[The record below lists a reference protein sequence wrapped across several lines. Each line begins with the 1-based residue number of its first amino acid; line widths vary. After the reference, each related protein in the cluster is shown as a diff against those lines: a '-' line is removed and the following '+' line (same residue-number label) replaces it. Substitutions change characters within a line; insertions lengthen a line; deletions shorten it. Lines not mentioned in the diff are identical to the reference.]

1 MVWELLLE
9 KVLISLNFMK
19 ESLNNIDTTDFNEQ
33 FDYWIF
39 DLDNT
44 IYDFNLGL
52 FRKVSSRMT
61 EYIKEFFDLNEVDA
75 LTLQRN
81 MYKKYGLT
89 LRGLMIEK
97 KIDPEPF
104 LEFVHDVDFDEL
116 DEDVTLKILLGKIK
130 GKKSIYT
137 NATYK
142 HAKNIL
148 KSMGIFEEFEIIF
161 DIKDANYIPKPDL
174 NSYLMMK
181 KKLGL
186 NDKNISK
193 SIFFEDTAKNLKP
206 ARELGMSTVWIEND
220 FNRKEADSLRE
231 YINFTGSD
239 IKSILSNMLKFEK
252 R

>member
-1 MVWELLLE
+1 
-9 KVLISLNFMK
+9 MK
-19 ESLNNIDTTDFNEQ
+19 SFLNNTDARNFNEKY
-33 FDYWIF
+33 DHWIF

-52 FRKVSSRMT
+52 FRRVSSRMT
-61 EYIKEFFDLNEVDA
+61 EYIRRYFDLNEVDA

-104 LEFVHDVDFDEL
+104 LEFVHDVDFSEL
-116 DEDVTLKILLGKIK
+116 NEDIVLKTLLGKIK

-137 NATYK
+137 NASFK

-148 KSMGIFEEFEIIF
+148 KLMGIFEEFEIIF
-161 DIKDANYIPKPDL
+161 DIKDANYLPKPDR
-174 NSYLMMK
+174 NSYLLMK

-206 ARELGMSTVWIEND
+206 ASELGMSTVWLEND
-220 FNRKEADSLRE
+220 FNRKEANILKE

-239 IKSILSNMLKFEK
+239 LKSILSNMLEI
-252 R
+252 

>member
-1 MVWELLLE
+1 
-9 KVLISLNFMK
+9 MK
-19 ESLNNIDTTDFNEQ
+19 SFFNNIDAKDFNENY
-33 FDYWIF
+33 DHWIF

-52 FRKVSSRMT
+52 FRRVSSRMT
-61 EYIKEFFDLNEVDA
+61 EYIKGFFNLNEVDA
-75 LTLQRN
+75 LTLQKS

-97 KIDPEPF
+97 KINPEPF
-104 LEFVHDVDFDEL
+104 LEFVHDVDFSEL
-116 DEDVTLKILLGKIK
+116 NEDITLKTLLSKIK

-137 NATYK
+137 NATSK

-148 KSMGIFEEFEIIF
+148 ESMGISQEFEIIF
-161 DIKDANYIPKPDL
+161 DIKDANYIAKPDV
-174 NSYLMMK
+174 NSYHMMK

-206 ARELGMSTVWIEND
+206 ASKLGMSTVWIEND
-220 FNRKEADSLRE
+220 FNREDADNLRE

-239 IKSILSNMLKFEK
+239 IKSILNNMLKF
-252 R
+252 

>member
-1 MVWELLLE
+1 
-9 KVLISLNFMK
+9 MK
-19 ESLNNIDTTDFNEQ
+19 LFLNNKDTIDFNEQ
-33 FDYWIF
+33 YDHWIF

-52 FRKVSSRMT
+52 FTRVSSRMT
-61 EYIKEFFDLNEVDA
+61 EYIKDFFDLNEVDA

-104 LEFVHDVDFDEL
+104 LKFVHDVDFSEL
-116 DEDVTLKILLGKIK
+116 DEDITLKTLLGKIK

-137 NATYK
+137 NATFQ

-161 DIKDANYIPKPDL
+161 DIKDANYIAKPDP

-186 NDKNISK
+186 NDSNISK

-206 ARELGMSTVWIEND
+206 ASELGMSTAWIEND
-220 FNRKEADSLRE
+220 FNRKEANTLRE

-239 IKSILSNMLKFEK
+239 LKSILSNMLKFEK

>member
-1 MVWELLLE
+1 
-9 KVLISLNFMK
+9 MK
-19 ESLNNIDTTDFNEQ
+19 SFLNNKDTIDFNEQ
-33 FDYWIF
+33 YDHWIF

-52 FRKVSSRMT
+52 FTKVSSRMT
-61 EYIKEFFDLNEVDA
+61 EYIKDFFDLNEVDA

-104 LEFVHDVDFDEL
+104 LEFVHDVDFSEL
-116 DEDVTLKILLGKIK
+116 DEDIKLKTLLGKIK
-130 GKKSIYT
+130 GRKSIYT
-137 NATYK
+137 NATFQ

-161 DIKDANYIPKPDL
+161 DIKDANYIAKPDF
-174 NSYLMMK
+174 NSYLLMN

-186 NDKNISK
+186 NDSNISK

-206 ARELGMSTVWIEND
+206 ASELGMSTAWIEND
-220 FNRKEADSLRE
+220 FNRKEANILRE

>member
-1 MVWELLLE
+1 
-9 KVLISLNFMK
+9 MK
-19 ESLNNIDTTDFNEQ
+19 AFLNNIDSKDFNEKY
-33 FDYWIF
+33 DHWIF

-52 FRKVSSRMT
+52 FTRVSSRMT
-61 EYIKEFFDLNEVDA
+61 EYIKDFFDLNEVDA
-75 LTLQRN
+75 LTLQRD

-97 KIDPEPF
+97 KINPEPF
-104 LEFVHDVDFDEL
+104 LEFVHDVDFSEL
-116 DEDVTLKILLGKIK
+116 NEDVTLKTLLRKIK

-137 NATYK
+137 NATFK

-148 KSMGIFEEFEIIF
+148 KSMGIFQEFEIIF
-161 DIKDANYIPKPDL
+161 DIKDANYIAKPDPI
-174 NSYLMMK
+174 SYHMMK
-181 KKLGL
+181 KKLNL

-220 FNRKEADSLRE
+220 FNRKEADRLRE

-239 IKSILSNMLKFEK
+239 IKSILNNMLKF
-252 R
+252 

>member
-1 MVWELLLE
+1 
-9 KVLISLNFMK
+9 MK
-19 ESLNNIDTTDFNEQ
+19 LFLNNKDTIDFNEQ
-33 FDYWIF
+33 YDHWIF

-52 FRKVSSRMT
+52 FKRVSSRMT

-97 KIDPEPF
+97 NIDPEPF
-104 LEFVHDVDFDEL
+104 LEFVHDVDFSEL
-116 DEDVTLKILLGKIK
+116 DEDITLKTLLGKIK

-137 NATYK
+137 NATFK

-148 KSMGIFEEFEIIF
+148 KSMGIFQEFEIIF
-161 DIKDANYIPKPDL
+161 DIKDANYIAKPDP
-174 NSYLMMK
+174 NSYHMMK
-181 KKLGL
+181 KKLNL
-186 NDKNISK
+186 NNKNISK

-220 FNRKEADSLRE
+220 FNRKEADIIKE

-239 IKSILSNMLKFEK
+239 IKSILSSMLKFEK
-252 R
+252 S

>member
-1 MVWELLLE
+1 
-9 KVLISLNFMK
+9 MK
-19 ESLNNIDTTDFNEQ
+19 LFLNNKDTIDFNEQ
-33 FDYWIF
+33 YDHWIF

-52 FRKVSSRMT
+52 FARVSSRMT
-61 EYIKEFFDLNEVDA
+61 EYIKDFFDLNEVDA

-104 LEFVHDVDFDEL
+104 LEFVHDVDFSEL
-116 DEDVTLKILLGKIK
+116 DEDITLKTLLGKIK

-137 NATYK
+137 NATFK

-148 KSMGIFEEFEIIF
+148 KSMGIFDEFEIIF
-161 DIKDANYIPKPDL
+161 DIKDANYIAKPDP

-186 NDKNISK
+186 NNSNISK

-206 ARELGMSTVWIEND
+206 ASELWMSTAWIGND

-239 IKSILSNMLKFEK
+239 IKSILSNMLNSEE

>member
-1 MVWELLLE
+1 MVWELSLE

-19 ESLNNIDTTDFNEQ
+19 SFLNNIDTIDFNEKY
-33 FDYWIF
+33 DHWIF

-52 FRKVSSRMT
+52 FRRVSSRMT

-75 LTLQRN
+75 LTLQRD

-97 KIDPEPF
+97 KINPEPF
-104 LEFVHDVDFDEL
+104 LEFVHNVDFSEL
-116 DEDVTLKILLGKIK
+116 NEDVTLKTLLRKIK

-137 NATYK
+137 NATFK

-161 DIKDANYIPKPDL
+161 DIKDANYIAKPDL
-174 NSYLMMK
+174 NSYHMMK

-186 NDKNISK
+186 NDSNISN

-206 ARELGMSTVWIEND
+206 ASELGMSTAWIEND

-239 IKSILSNMLKFEK
+239 IKSILSNMLEFEK

>member
-1 MVWELLLE
+1 
-9 KVLISLNFMK
+9 MK
-19 ESLNNIDTTDFNEQ
+19 SFLNNIDIRDFNEK
-33 FDYWIF
+33 FDHWIF

-52 FRKVSSRMT
+52 FRRVSSRMT
-61 EYIKEFFDLNEVDA
+61 VYIKDLFDLNEIDA

-104 LEFVHDVDFDEL
+104 LEFVHDVDFSEL
-116 DEDVTLKILLGKIK
+116 NEDITLKTLLSKIK

-137 NATYK
+137 NATFK

-148 KSMGIFEEFEIIF
+148 KSMGIFQEFEIIF
-161 DIKDANYIPKPDL
+161 DIKDANYIAKPDP
-174 NSYLMMK
+174 NSYHIMK
-181 KKLGL
+181 KKLNL

-239 IKSILSNMLKFEK
+239 IKSILNNMLKF
-252 R
+252 

>member
-1 MVWELLLE
+1 
-9 KVLISLNFMK
+9 MK
-19 ESLNNIDTTDFNEQ
+19 SFLNNIDTIDFNEKY
-33 FDYWIF
+33 DHWIF

-52 FRKVSSRMT
+52 FKRVSSRMT
-61 EYIKEFFDLNEVDA
+61 EYIKDFFDLNEVDA
-75 LTLQRN
+75 LTLQRD

-97 KIDPEPF
+97 KINPEPF
-104 LEFVHDVDFDEL
+104 LEFVHDVDFSEL
-116 DEDVTLKILLGKIK
+116 NEDVTLKTLLRKIK

-137 NATYK
+137 NATFK

-148 KSMGIFEEFEIIF
+148 KSMGIFQEFEIIF
-161 DIKDANYIPKPDL
+161 DIKDANYVAKPDPS
-174 NSYLMMK
+174 SYHIMK
-181 KKLGL
+181 KKLDL

-206 ARELGMSTVWIEND
+206 ARELGMSTVWVEND
-220 FNRKEADSLRE
+220 FNRKDADSLRE

-239 IKSILSNMLKFEK
+239 IKSILSNMLKS
-252 R
+252 

>member
-1 MVWELLLE
+1 
-9 KVLISLNFMK
+9 MK
-19 ESLNNIDTTDFNEQ
+19 SFLNNIDTIDFNEKY
-33 FDYWIF
+33 DHWIF

-52 FRKVSSRMT
+52 FRRVSSRMT

-75 LTLQRN
+75 LTLQRD

-97 KIDPEPF
+97 KINPEPF
-104 LEFVHDVDFDEL
+104 LEFVHDVDFSEL
-116 DEDVTLKILLGKIK
+116 NEDITLKKLLRKIK

-137 NATYK
+137 NATFK
-142 HAKNIL
+142 HAQNIL
-148 KSMGIFEEFEIIF
+148 QSMGIFQEFEIIF
-161 DIKDANYIPKPDL
+161 DIKDANYIAKPDP
-174 NSYLMMK
+174 NSYHIMK
-181 KKLGL
+181 KKLNL

-206 ARELGMSTVWIEND
+206 ASELGMSTVWIENN
-220 FNRKEADSLRE
+220 FNSKEAETLKE

-239 IKSILSNMLKFEK
+239 IKSILSNMLEFEK

>member
-1 MVWELLLE
+1 
-9 KVLISLNFMK
+9 MK
-19 ESLNNIDTTDFNEQ
+19 SFLNNIDTIDFNEKY
-33 FDYWIF
+33 DHWIF

-52 FRKVSSRMT
+52 FNKVSSRMT
-61 EYIKEFFDLNEVDA
+61 EYIKDFFDLNEIDA

-97 KIDPEPF
+97 KIDPDPF
-104 LEFVHDVDFDEL
+104 LEFVHDVDFSEL
-116 DEDVTLKILLGKIK
+116 DEDITLKTLLGKIK

-137 NATYK
+137 NATFK

-148 KSMGIFEEFEIIF
+148 KSMGIFQEFEIIF
-161 DIKDANYIPKPDL
+161 DIKDANYIAKPDP
-174 NSYLMMK
+174 NSYHMMK
-181 KKLGL
+181 EKLNL
-186 NDKNISK
+186 NEENISK
-193 SIFFEDTAKNLKP
+193 CIFFEDTAKNLKP
-206 ARELGMSTVWIEND
+206 AKELGMSTVWIEND

-239 IKSILSNMLKFEK
+239 IKSILSSMLKF
-252 R
+252 

>member
-1 MVWELLLE
+1 
-9 KVLISLNFMK
+9 MK
-19 ESLNNIDTTDFNEQ
+19 SFLNNIDNRDFNEEY
-33 FDYWIF
+33 DHWIF

-52 FRKVSSRMT
+52 FRRVSSRMT
-61 EYIKEFFDLNEVDA
+61 EFIKEFFDLNEIDA
-75 LTLQRN
+75 LTLQRD

-97 KIDPEPF
+97 KINPEPF
-104 LEFVHDVDFDEL
+104 LEFVHDVDFSEL
-116 DEDVTLKILLGKIK
+116 NEDVTLKTLLRKIK

-137 NATYK
+137 NATFK

-148 KSMGIFEEFEIIF
+148 KSMGIFQEFEIIF
-161 DIKDANYIPKPDL
+161 DIKDANYIAKPDP
-174 NSYLMMK
+174 NSYHIMK
-181 KKLGL
+181 KKLNL
-186 NDKNISK
+186 DDKNISK

-220 FNRKEADSLRE
+220 FNRKEADYLRE

-239 IKSILSNMLKFEK
+239 IKSILNNMLNFK

>member
-1 MVWELLLE
+1 
-9 KVLISLNFMK
+9 MK
-19 ESLNNIDTTDFNEQ
+19 SFLNNIDTKDFN
-33 FDYWIF
+33 DKYDHWIF

-52 FRKVSSRMT
+52 FKRVSSRMT
-61 EYIKEFFDLNEVDA
+61 KYIKEFFNLNEVDA

-104 LEFVHDVDFDEL
+104 LEFVHDVDFIEL
-116 DEDVTLKILLGKIK
+116 DEDITLKTLLGKIK

-137 NATYK
+137 NATFK
-142 HAKNIL
+142 HAQNIL
-148 KSMGIFEEFEIIF
+148 KSMGILEEFEIIF
-161 DIKDANYIPKPDL
+161 DIKDANYIAKPDP
-174 NSYLMMK
+174 NSYLIMK

-186 NDKNISK
+186 NDSNISK

-206 ARELGMSTVWIEND
+206 ASELGMSTAWIEND
-220 FNRKEADSLRE
+220 FNRKEANTLRE

-239 IKSILSNMLKFEK
+239 IKSILSNMLEFEK

>member
-1 MVWELLLE
+1 
-9 KVLISLNFMK
+9 MK
-19 ESLNNIDTTDFNEQ
+19 SFLNNTDARNFNEKY
-33 FDYWIF
+33 DHWIF

-52 FRKVSSRMT
+52 FRRVSSRMT
-61 EYIKEFFDLNEVDA
+61 EYIRRYFDLNEVDA

-104 LEFVHDVDFDEL
+104 LEFVHDVDFIEL
-116 DEDVTLKILLGKIK
+116 NKDVVLKTLLGKIK

-137 NATYK
+137 NASFK

-161 DIKDANYIPKPDL
+161 DIKDANYIAKPDL

-206 ARELGMSTVWIEND
+206 ASELGMSTVWVQND
-220 FNRKEADSLRE
+220 FNRKEANILKE

-239 IKSILSNMLKFEK
+239 LKSILSNMLEI
-252 R
+252 

>member
-1 MVWELLLE
+1 
-9 KVLISLNFMK
+9 MK
-19 ESLNNIDTTDFNEQ
+19 SFLNNIYTKDFNEQ
-33 FDYWIF
+33 YDHWIF

-52 FRKVSSRMT
+52 FRRVSSRMT
-61 EYIKEFFDLNEVDA
+61 VYIKDFFDLNEIDA

-104 LEFVHDVDFDEL
+104 LEFVHDVDFSEL
-116 DEDVTLKILLGKIK
+116 TEDIVLKKLLSKIK

-137 NATYK
+137 NASFK

-148 KSMGIFEEFEIIF
+148 KSMGIFEEFEMIF
-161 DIKDANYIPKPDL
+161 DIKDANYVAKPESD
-174 NSYLMMK
+174 SYLMMK
-181 KKLGL
+181 QKLGL
-186 NDKNISK
+186 NDMNISK

-206 ARELGMSTVWIEND
+206 ASELGMSTVWLEND
-220 FNRKEADSLRE
+220 FNRKEANILKE

-239 IKSILSNMLKFEK
+239 LKSILSNMLEI
-252 R
+252 

>member
-1 MVWELLLE
+1 MKLLL
-9 KVLISLNFMK
+9 
-19 ESLNNIDTTDFNEQ
+19 NNKDTIDFNEQ
-33 FDYWIF
+33 YDQWIF

-52 FRKVSSRMT
+52 FTRVSSRMT
-61 EYIKEFFDLNEVDA
+61 EYIKDFFDLNEVDA

-104 LEFVHDVDFDEL
+104 LEFVHDVDFSEL
-116 DEDVTLKILLGKIK
+116 DEDITLKTLLGKIK

-137 NATYK
+137 NATFK

-161 DIKDANYIPKPDL
+161 DIKDANYIAKPDL
-174 NSYLMMK
+174 KSYLMMK

-186 NDKNISK
+186 NDNNISK

-206 ARELGMSTVWIEND
+206 ASELGMSTAWIEND
-220 FNRKEADSLRE
+220 FNRKEADILRE

>member
-1 MVWELLLE
+1 M
-9 KVLISLNFMK
+9 
-19 ESLNNIDTTDFNEQ
+19 ESFLNNIDSKDFNEKY
-33 FDYWIF
+33 DHWIF

-52 FRKVSSRMT
+52 FRRVSSRMT
-61 EYIKEFFDLNEVDA
+61 EYIKGLFDLNEVDA
-75 LTLQRN
+75 LTLQRD

-97 KIDPEPF
+97 KINPEPF
-104 LEFVHDVDFDEL
+104 LEFVHDVDFSEL
-116 DEDVTLKILLGKIK
+116 NEDVTLKTLLRKIK

-137 NATYK
+137 NATFK

-148 KSMGIFEEFEIIF
+148 KSMGIFQEFEIIF
-161 DIKDANYIPKPDL
+161 DIKDANYIAKPDM
-174 NSYLMMK
+174 NSYHMMK
-181 KKLGL
+181 KKLNL

-220 FNRKEADSLRE
+220 FNRKEADRLRE

-239 IKSILSNMLKFEK
+239 IKSILNNMLKF
-252 R
+252 

>member
-1 MVWELLLE
+1 
-9 KVLISLNFMK
+9 MK
-19 ESLNNIDTTDFNEQ
+19 SFLNNIDTKDFNEKY
-33 FDYWIF
+33 DHWIF

-44 IYDFNLGL
+44 IYDYNLGL
-52 FRKVSSRMT
+52 FRRVSSRMT
-61 EYIKEFFDLNEVDA
+61 EYIKRFFDLNEVDA
-75 LTLQRN
+75 LTLQRD

-97 KIDPEPF
+97 KINPEPF
-104 LEFVHDVDFDEL
+104 LEFVHDVDFSEL
-116 DEDVTLKILLGKIK
+116 NEDVTLKTLLRKIK

-137 NATYK
+137 NATFK

-148 KSMGIFEEFEIIF
+148 KSMGIFQEFEIIF
-161 DIKDANYIPKPDL
+161 DIKDANYIAKPDS
-174 NSYLMMK
+174 NSYHIMK
-181 KKLGL
+181 KKLNL
-186 NDKNISK
+186 DDKNISK

-239 IKSILSNMLKFEK
+239 IKSILNNMLKF
-252 R
+252 

>member
-1 MVWELLLE
+1 
-9 KVLISLNFMK
+9 MK
-19 ESLNNIDTTDFNEQ
+19 LFLNNKDTIDFNEQ
-33 FDYWIF
+33 YDQWIF

-52 FRKVSSRMT
+52 FTKVSSRMT
-61 EYIKEFFDLNEVDA
+61 EYIKDFFDLNEVDA

-104 LEFVHDVDFDEL
+104 LEFVHDVDFSEL
-116 DEDVTLKILLGKIK
+116 DEDIKLKTLLGKIK

-137 NATYK
+137 NATFK

-161 DIKDANYIPKPDL
+161 DIKDANYIAKPDL
-174 NSYLMMK
+174 KSYLMMK

-186 NDKNISK
+186 NDSNISK

-206 ARELGMSTVWIEND
+206 ASELGMSTAWIEND
-220 FNRKEADSLRE
+220 FNRKESDSLRE

-239 IKSILSNMLKFEK
+239 IKSILRNMLKFEK